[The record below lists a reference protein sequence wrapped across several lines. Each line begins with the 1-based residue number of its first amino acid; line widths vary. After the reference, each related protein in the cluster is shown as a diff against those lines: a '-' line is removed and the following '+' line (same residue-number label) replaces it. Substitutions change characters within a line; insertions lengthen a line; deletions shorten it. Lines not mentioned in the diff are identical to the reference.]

1 MDNQYI
7 QNLRYKL
14 QKRFRRL
21 NSASY
26 RNYGSVLK
34 RFWDF
39 VQGHDIFVSLIAEL
53 LGRQPGADTDAA
65 RVYDLR
71 EVLFGETD
79 EEAAAIGV
87 RVIER
92 CIASDGNLSPAIQ
105 IAHKYCDEREHNA
118 ALPHFTENFVEPVY
132 EFLDEELDDVGAVLA
147 LLRRY
152 KQKVEWF
159 EREQL
164 VKQWSDNSERGEK
177 VLAMHLYEFL
187 FDQGVEL
194 YIEPQSASG
203 RADMISSQAG
213 EERLL
218 ADAKVF
224 EAEGGRSKSYIS
236 KGLGQ
241 IYSYAVDFN
250 EPVGYLVV
258 FNVSPDVLKFAVA
271 GSSQSIPFVS
281 ISGKTIFL
289 LVIDLH
295 LHDRSASKRGPLKV
309 HEISEEFLV
318 KDLAIGEG
326 VSPR

>member
-1 MDNQYI
+1 VDNQYI

-26 RNYGSVLK
+26 MNYRAVLT
-34 RFWDF
+34 RFWAF
-39 VQGHDIFVSLIAEL
+39 IQGHDIFVSLIAEL
-53 LGRQPGADTDAA
+53 LARQPGADPDAA
-65 RVYDLR
+65 RVFEGR

-87 RVIER
+87 RVIEH
-92 CIASDGNLSPAIQ
+92 CIAADRDSTPAIQ
-105 IAHKYCDEREHNA
+105 IAHKYCDEGQHNA

-152 KQKVEWF
+152 KQRVEWF
-159 EREQL
+159 ERGRL
-164 VKQWSDNSERGEK
+164 AKQWSDNTDLGEK
-177 VLAMHLYEFL
+177 MLAMDLYEFL

-194 YIEPQSASG
+194 YIEPKSASG
-203 RADMISSQAG
+203 KADMISSQEG
-213 EERLL
+213 DERLL

-224 EAEGGRSKSYIS
+224 DAAGGRSKSYIA

-241 IYSYAVDFN
+241 IHSYAVDYN

-258 FNVSPDVLKFAVA
+258 FNVSPEILKFAVA
-271 GSSQSIPFVS
+271 GSSQSIPFIS

-295 LHDRSASKRGPLKV
+295 LHEKSASKRGVLKV
-309 HEISEEFLV
+309 HEISEDFLI
-318 KDLAIGEG
+318 KDLAAGEG
-326 VSPR
+326 V